1 MKKTYKIIGLAT
13 AALLM
18 LLQGCKSEK
27 IEFTP
32 TDGLSGEAVGYLDI
46 SAFDLQVAD
55 YAEEITSSEND
66 PALTGSRTTATKTD
80 GNFNSTTEADGDY
93 VIRIRNISTGDEKE
107 YTYAELEQIE
117 NGQVSLT
124 PGRYVVSAESPEYES
139 YMTTGNAAEWDA
151 PVYYGETSATIVSK
165 KETEVSGIVC
175 RLANIK
181 ATVSLTPDL
190 ANLFMSDNDCEHQE
204 GAKKLS
210 VTLSAGDNSLEY
222 TRADMDAIRTG
233 YFKVDKGSSQT
244 IDVLLSGMY
253 NTAPADADPVYT
265 EINWKSTL
273 PDCKAGQWRKISI
286 GLTNASEG
294 NVSFEITVENW
305 TYGETVDVDVT
316 KMYTFAEEIIDDE
329 ASDENSPVLS
339 LEGGDIADGYTIHA
353 GMFDTVLSKWTDNL
367 RLSLVPSDGAKVET
381 VTVEVTGSDNQDF
394 LSAVD
399 ALGVRNRT
407 IEVYP
412 DASVLSGNLV
422 VSDSEDAG
430 ALSFVLNDAG
440 MTRLYRYKGEH
451 HFKVTAVDDRYK
463 FSYTDLTITCLE
475 GEVVI
480 GGPEIVWTNSD
491 GTVTYDFDQVYTID
505 ESLQVKINVSTEST
519 FTGFNVV
526 IEGDILSD
534 EILGIVG
541 LTRNLDLINPGDAES
556 MLRDLGFPTGT
567 DVTSKTEIGFDISG
581 FLTMIE
587 GVAGAGITECGFR
600 LIVTDAH
607 GTTEKTVQLRVQK

>member
-1 MKKTYKIIGLAT
+1 MKKIYNIIGLAVVT
-13 AALLM
+13 LLM
-18 LLQGCKSEK
+18 IQGCKSEK
-27 IEFTP
+27 IEYIP
-32 TDGLSGEAVGYLDI
+32 VDGTSGDAVGYL
-46 SAFDLQVAD
+46 SVASFDLQVAD
-55 YAEEITSSEND
+55 YAEEITSSGND
-66 PALTGSRTTATKTD
+66 PELALMQASAVTKAGD
-80 GNFNSTTEADGDY
+80 DFNSTREADGDY
-93 VIRIRNISTGDEKE
+93 VIRVRNISTGKE
-107 YTYAELEQIE
+107 QEFSYDGLKQIE
-117 NGQVSLT
+117 NGQIPLT
-124 PGRYVVSAESPEYES
+124 PGTYVVSAESPDYES
-139 YMTTGNAAEWDA
+139 YMSDGNAAGWDS

-165 KETEVSGIVC
+165 KESEVTGIVC

-190 ANLFMSDNDCEHQE
+190 ANLFLSDSECELQ
-204 GAKKLS
+204 GKAKLS
-210 VTLSAGDNSLEY
+210 VTLSAGDNSLQY
-222 TRADMDAIRTG
+222 GRADMETVRAG
-233 YFKVDKGSSQT
+233 YFKVDKGASQT
-244 IDVLLSGMY
+244 IDVLLKGQY
-253 NTAPADADPVYT
+253 NTAPADAEPEYV
-265 EINWKSTL
+265 EVNWKSSL
-273 PDCKAGQWRKISI
+273 PGCKAGQWRKISI
-286 GLTNASEG
+286 GLTNAAEG
-294 NVSFEITVENW
+294 NVRFEITVESW

-316 KMYTFAEEIIDDE
+316 KMYSFAEEIIDDG

-339 LEGGDIADGYTIHA
+339 LDGGDIADGYTLHA
-353 GMFDTVLSKWTDNL
+353 GMYDNMLNKWTDNL
-367 RLSLVPSDGAKVET
+367 RLHLKPAEGSKVET
-381 VTVEVTGSDNQDF
+381 VTVEVTGSDNEEF
-394 LSAVD
+394 LAAVD
-399 ALGVRNRT
+399 ALGVRKRT

-412 DASVLSGNLV
+412 DASALSGNLA
-422 VSDSEDAG
+422 VSDNDGGLTFA
-430 ALSFVLNDAG
+430 LNDSG
-440 MTRLYRYKGEH
+440 MSKLFQYKGEH
-451 HFKVTAVDDRYK
+451 HLKVTAVDDRYR
-463 FSYTDLTITCLE
+463 FSYTEFTITCLE

>member
-1 MKKTYKIIGLAT
+1 MKKIYNIICLT
-13 AALLM
+13 AVTLLM
-18 LLQGCKSEK
+18 LQGCKSEK
-27 IEFTP
+27 IEYIP
-32 TDGLSGEAVGYLDI
+32 VDGTSGDAVGYLSI
-46 SAFDLQVAD
+46 ASFDLQVAD
-55 YAEEITSSEND
+55 YAEEITSSGND
-66 PALTGSRTTATKTD
+66 PELTRKQVSAATRAR
-80 GNFNSTTEADGDY
+80 GEFNSTKEADGDY
-93 VIRIRNISTGDEKE
+93 VIRVRNISTGEEQEFSYDGLK
-107 YTYAELEQIE
+107 QIE
-117 NGQVSLT
+117 NGQIPLT
-124 PGRYVVSAESPEYES
+124 PGTYVVSAESPDYES
-139 YMTTGNAAEWDA
+139 YMSDGNAAGWDS

-165 KETEVSGIVC
+165 KETEVTGIVC

-190 ANLFMSDNDCEHQE
+190 ANLFLSDSECELQE
-204 GAKKLS
+204 KAKLS
-210 VTLSAGDNSLEY
+210 VTLSAGDNSLQYVRSDME
-222 TRADMDAIRTG
+222 TVRAG
-233 YFKVDKGSSQT
+233 YFKVDKGASQT
-244 IDVLLSGMY
+244 IDVLLKGQY
-253 NTAPADADPVYT
+253 NTAPADAEPEYV
-265 EINWKSTL
+265 EVNWKSSL
-273 PDCKAGQWRKISI
+273 PGCKAGQWRKISI
-286 GLTNASEG
+286 GLTNAAEG
-294 NVSFEITVENW
+294 NVRFEITVESW

-316 KMYTFAEEIIDDE
+316 KMYSFAEEIIDDG

-339 LEGGDIADGYTIHA
+339 LDGGDIADGYTLHA
-353 GMFDTVLSKWTDNL
+353 GMYDNMLNKWTDNL
-367 RLSLVPSDGAKVET
+367 RLHLKPAEGSKVET
-381 VTVEVTGSDNQDF
+381 VTVEVTGSDNEEF
-394 LSAVD
+394 LAAVD
-399 ALGVRNRT
+399 ALGVRKRT

-412 DASVLSGNLV
+412 DASALSGNLA
-422 VSDSEDAG
+422 VSDNDGGLTFA
-430 ALSFVLNDAG
+430 LNDSG
-440 MTRLYRYKGEH
+440 MSKLFQYKGEH
-451 HFKVTAVDDRYK
+451 HLKVTAVDDRYR
-463 FSYTDLTITCLE
+463 FSYTEFTITCLE